1 MPEEVTG
8 SFVLISKLY
17 EALNQ
22 NTSIIQ
28 INIMQATISKRR
40 INGLFLFFGPAFIL
54 SLFFLI
60 CSFSVQKFGDD
71 FLKQLGITQ
80 QNADQKISNSI
91 LGGYIDSYGA
101 KNAKNIALGNRKAVT
116 LDLLAYI
123 RKYVSSAAFVKEY
136 SEMRERYKPVEE
148 TLQTPEQMRAD
159 NIAAYKKSVA
169 QTEENLKKADPSVKQ
184 IFEKALEDAKKALKD
199 AEDPNNKYYVNYT
212 KNYPQLERNFKESHD
227 HSIADWNAKYP
238 KDQLQFVKKRLQEFL
253 NTTNGIDFSA
263 ELTEKNGKKV
273 FVNPDYERKD
283 GRWKMAFRA
292 GREVVEPAR
301 DFVQKW
307 IDEIK

>member
-1 MPEEVTG
+1 MTEEVTG

-116 LDLLAYI
+116 LDLLDYI
-123 RKYVSSAAFVKEY
+123 KKYVSSAAFVKEY

-212 KNYPQLERNFKESHD
+212 KNYPQLEKNFKESHD
-227 HSIADWNAKYP
+227 RSIADWNAKYP

-292 GREVVEPAR
+292 GKEVVEPAR
-301 DFVQKW
+301 NFVQKW
-307 IDEIK
+307 IGEIK

>member
-1 MPEEVTG
+1 
-8 SFVLISKLY
+8 
-17 EALNQ
+17 
-22 NTSIIQ
+22 
-28 INIMQATISKRR
+28 MQATISKRR

-91 LGGYIDSYGA
+91 LGGYIDSYGT

-123 RKYVSSAAFVKEY
+123 KKYVSSAAFVKEY

-159 NIAAYKKSVA
+159 NIAVYKKSVA

-212 KNYPQLERNFKESHD
+212 KNYPQFERNFKESHD
-227 HSIADWNAKYP
+227 RSIADWNAKYP

-292 GREVVEPAR
+292 GRGVVEPAR

>member
-1 MPEEVTG
+1 LPEEVTG

-116 LDLLAYI
+116 LDLLDYI
-123 RKYVSSAAFVKEY
+123 KKYVSSAAFVKEY

-212 KNYPQLERNFKESHD
+212 KNYPQLEKNFKESHD
-227 HSIADWNAKYP
+227 RSIADWNAKYP

-292 GREVVEPAR
+292 GKEVVEPAR
-301 DFVQKW
+301 NFVQKW
-307 IDEIK
+307 IGEIK

>member
-1 MPEEVTG
+1 
-8 SFVLISKLY
+8 
-17 EALNQ
+17 
-22 NTSIIQ
+22 
-28 INIMQATISKRR
+28 MQATISKRR
-40 INGLFLFFGPAFIL
+40 IKGLLLFFGPAFIL

-71 FLKQLGITQ
+71 FLKQLGITKQ
-80 QNADQKISNSI
+80 SADEKISNSI
-91 LGGYIDSYGA
+91 LGGYIDSYGIR
-101 KNAKNIALGNRKAVT
+101 NAKNIALGNRKAVT
-116 LDLLAYI
+116 LDLLNYI
-123 RKYVSSAAFVKEY
+123 KKYVSSPAFVKEY

-148 TLQTPEQMRAD
+148 TLQTPEQMRAE

-169 QTEENLKKADPSVKQ
+169 QTEENLKKADPSIKQ

-212 KNYPQLERNFKESHD
+212 KNYPQLAKNFKESHERA
-227 HSIADWNAKYP
+227 IADWNAKYP
-238 KDQLQFVKKRLQEFL
+238 QDQLQFVKKRLQEFL
-253 NTTNGIDFSA
+253 AVTNGVDFSA
-263 ELTEKNGKKV
+263 QLTEKNGKKV
-273 FVNPDYERKD
+273 FVNPEYERKD

-292 GREVVEPAR
+292 GKEVVEPTR

>member
-17 EALNQ
+17 EALKQ
-22 NTSIIQ
+22 STSIIQ
-28 INIMQATISKRR
+28 INTMQATISKRR
-40 INGLFLFFGPAFIL
+40 INGLFLFFGPALVL

-91 LGGYIDSYGA
+91 LVGYIDSYGA
-101 KNAKNIALGNRKAVT
+101 KNAKNIAFGNRKAVT

-123 RKYVSSAAFVKEY
+123 KKYVSSAAFVKEY

-159 NIAAYKKSVA
+159 NIAAYKKTVA

-212 KNYPQLERNFKESHD
+212 KNYPQLEKNFKESHD
-227 HSIADWNAKYP
+227 RSIADWNAKYP

-253 NTTNGIDFSA
+253 DNTNGIDFSA

-273 FVNPDYERKD
+273 FVNADYERKD

>member
-116 LDLLAYI
+116 LDLLDYI
-123 RKYVSSAAFVKEY
+123 KKYVSSAAFVKEY

-212 KNYPQLERNFKESHD
+212 KNYPQLEKNFKESHD
-227 HSIADWNAKYP
+227 RSIADWNAKYP

-253 NTTNGIDFSA
+253 NTTNGIGFSA

-292 GREVVEPAR
+292 GKEVVEPAR
-301 DFVQKW
+301 NFVQKW
-307 IDEIK
+307 IGEIK